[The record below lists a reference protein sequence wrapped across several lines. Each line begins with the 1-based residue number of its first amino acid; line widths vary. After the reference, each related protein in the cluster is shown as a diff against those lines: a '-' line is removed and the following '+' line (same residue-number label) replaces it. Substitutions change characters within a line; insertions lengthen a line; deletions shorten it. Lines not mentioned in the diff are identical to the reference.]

1 MSYTVAIDM
10 CTFSAKHG
18 GGKDEVA
25 YNLLR
30 GFEQIGVSRQILC
43 FCYKALAPI
52 IREVNPNVGVHVVPR
67 IPKYGPLWRL
77 RPLLRGKY
85 EGYMV
90 KKLVIRLLVFSNKPS
105 PHLSFPIPT
114 IEIPHDIQAFEAGHI
129 HGINALSLGRTRG
142 VRDITLDFKYRD
154 HIVAISDFDRKSM
167 LRNLPW
173 AADKITRIYNP
184 IRFTQ
189 PPVDQN
195 CHKEYITLLN
205 IMHPHKN
212 TETALRAFR
221 LIAEKTD
228 LTLALVGR
236 EPSHVQQLKDY
247 VTRHGL
253 EQRVLFTGFVS
264 DETLSEIIEKTRIYV
279 NPSFF
284 EGFGMTA
291 VEMMGREVPAIVA
304 DSTAMPEVTRGLCR
318 YYGPADDA
326 AQLAAVLLEELEH
339 PTPPERLAE
348 IAQVMRES
356 YSYVN
361 VAKEYWAFFQRC
373 MRPQVTPGRTL

>member
-43 FCYKALAPI
+43 FCYKDLAPI
-52 IREVNPNVGVHVVPR
+52 IHKVNPNVGIHVVPR

-77 RPLLRGKY
+77 RPLLRGTY
-85 EGYMV
+85 ERHMV
-90 KKLVIRLLVFSNKPS
+90 KKLGIQLLVFSNKQS

-114 IEIPHDIQAFEAGHI
+114 VVITHDIQVFEAGHI
-129 HGINALSLGRTRG
+129 HGVNALTVGGERAI
-142 VRDITLDFKYRD
+142 RDITLDFQYRD
-154 HIVAISDFDRKSM
+154 HIVAISDFDRNSM
-167 LRNLPW
+167 LRHLPW

-195 CHKEYITLLN
+195 CRKEYITLLN
-205 IMHPHKN
+205 IMYPHKN

-221 LIAEKTD
+221 RIADKTD
-228 LTLALVGR
+228 LKLVLVGR
-236 EPSHVQQLKDY
+236 EPAHVQQLKDY
-247 VTRHGL
+247 VARHGL
-253 EQRVLFTGFVS
+253 EERVLFTGFVS
-264 DETLSEIIEKTRIYV
+264 DETLSEVIDKTRIYV

-291 VEMMGREVPAIVA
+291 VEMMGRRIPTIVA

-326 AQLAAVLLEELEH
+326 DQLAAVILEELEH

-348 IAQVMRES
+348 IAQEMRET
-356 YSYVN
+356 YSYVK
-361 VAKEYWAFFQRC
+361 VANEYWDFFQRC
-373 MRPQVTPGRTL
+373 MRPQGTPGRTL

>member
-1 MSYTVAIDM
+1 MPYTVAIDM
-10 CTFSAKHG
+10 CTFTAKHG

-30 GFEQIGVSRQILC
+30 GFDQIGVSRQILC
-43 FCYKALAPI
+43 FCYKALAPK
-52 IREVNPNVGVHVVPR
+52 IREVNPNVGIHVVPR
-67 IPKYGPLWRL
+67 IPKYGPLRRL
-77 RPLLRGKY
+77 RPLLRGMY
-85 EGYMV
+85 QRHMI
-90 KKLVIRLLVFSNKPS
+90 KKLGIRLLVFTNKPS
-105 PHLSFPIPT
+105 PHLSFPVPT
-114 IEIPHDIQAFEAGHI
+114 VEIPHDIQVFEAGHI
-129 HGINALSLGRTRG
+129 HGVNALSVGGDRAIRN
-142 VRDITLDFKYRD
+142 ITLDFRYRD
-154 HIVAISDFDRKSM
+154 YIVAISDFDRNSM

-173 AADKITRIYNP
+173 AADKVTRIYNP

-189 PPVDQN
+189 PPVDQS
-195 CHKEYITLLN
+195 CRKEYITLLN
-205 IMHPHKN
+205 IMYPHKN

-221 LIAEKTD
+221 RIADKTD
-228 LTLALVGR
+228 LKLALVGR
-236 EPSHVQQLKDY
+236 EPPQAQQLRDY
-247 VTRHGL
+247 VARHGL

-291 VEMMGREVPAIVA
+291 VEMMGREIPAIVA

-326 AQLAAVLLEELEH
+326 DQLADAILEELEN
-339 PTPPERLAE
+339 PTSPERLAE
-348 IAQVMRES
+348 IAQVMRET

-361 VAKEYWAFFQRC
+361 AAKEYWAFFQRC
-373 MRPQVTPGRTL
+373 MDS

>member
-1 MSYTVAIDM
+1 MSYTVAIDL
-10 CTFSAKHG
+10 CIFTEEHG

-30 GFEQIGVSRQILC
+30 GFEKLGVSRQILC
-43 FCYKALAPI
+43 FCYKGLAQK
-52 IREVNPNVGVHVVPR
+52 IRKVNPNVGIHVVPR

-77 RPLLRGKY
+77 RPILRGVY
-85 EGYMV
+85 ERHMV
-90 KKLVIRLLVFSNKPS
+90 KKLGIRLLVFSAKPS
-105 PHLSFPIPT
+105 PHISFPIPT
-114 IEIPHDIQAFEAGHI
+114 VEIPHDIQALEAGHI
-129 HGINALSLGRTRG
+129 RGIDAVPAEQNYIIQ
-142 VRDITLDFKYRD
+142 DIKLDFRYRD
-154 HIVAISDFDRKSM
+154 HIVAISDYDRDSM

-173 AADKITRIYNP
+173 AADKITRIYDP

-195 CHKEYITLLN
+195 CRKEYITVLN

-221 LIAEKTD
+221 RIAEKTD
-228 LTLALVGR
+228 LKLALVGR
-236 EPSHVQQLKDY
+236 EPRHVQQLKDY
-247 VTRHGL
+247 VARHGL
-253 EQRVLFTGFVS
+253 EQRVIFTGFVS
-264 DETLSEIIEKTRIYV
+264 NETLSEIIEKTRIYV

-291 VEMMGREVPAIVA
+291 VEMMGREIPTIVA

-318 YYGPADDA
+318 YYGPADDDV
-326 AQLAAVLLEELEH
+326 QLAAVLLEELEH

-348 IAQVMRES
+348 IAQVMRET
-356 YSYVN
+356 YSYVKAAN
-361 VAKEYWAFFQRC
+361 EYWDFFQSC
-373 MRPQVTPGRTL
+373 MRP

>member
-43 FCYKALAPI
+43 FCYKALAPK
-52 IREVNPNVGVHVVPR
+52 IREVNPNVGIHVVPR
-67 IPKYGPLWRL
+67 FPKYGPLWRL

-90 KKLVIRLLVFSNKPS
+90 KKLGIRLLVFSNKPS

-114 IEIPHDIQAFEAGHI
+114 VEIPHDIQSFEVGHI
-129 HGINALSLGRTRG
+129 HGINTPPRGRDQSI
-142 VRDITLDFKYRD
+142 RDITPDFRYRD
-154 HIVAISDFDRKSM
+154 HIVAISDFDRNSM

-195 CHKEYITLLN
+195 CRKEYITVLN

-212 TETALRAFR
+212 TETVLRAFR
-221 LIAEKTD
+221 LIAEQTD
-228 LTLALVGR
+228 LKLALVGR
-236 EPSHVQQLKDY
+236 EPHHVQQLKDY
-247 VTRHGL
+247 VAQHGL

-264 DETLSEIIEKTRIYV
+264 DEALSEIIEKTRIYV

-291 VEMMGREVPAIVA
+291 VEMMGREIPTIVA
-304 DSTAMPEVTRGLCR
+304 DSTAMPEVTQGLCR

-348 IAQVMRES
+348 IAQVMQET

-361 VAKEYWAFFQRC
+361 VANEYWAFFQRC
-373 MRPQVTPGRTL
+373 MRP